1 MKKSVLLIFVLI
13 LTVVV
18 LSVIRTYVSNN
29 IATSGVTL
37 SVIEDEA
44 SKLKTE
50 NAVLA
55 QKVYENSSLINVASK
70 ASTLG
75 FVDSKTSFVLNSGL
89 PIAAKR

>member
-13 LTVVV
+13 IAVVV

-29 IATSGVTL
+29 IATLGVTL
-37 SVIEDEA
+37 SLVEDEA

-50 NAVLA
+50 NAVLS
-55 QKVYENSSLINVASK
+55 QKLYENSSLTNVASK
-70 ASTLG
+70 ASKLG

-89 PIAAKR
+89 PVAKR

>member
-1 MKKSVLLIFVLI
+1 MNKSTLLIFVLI
-13 LTVVV
+13 LAVVV
-18 LSVIRTYVSNN
+18 LSVVRTYVSNN

-37 SVIEDEA
+37 SLVEEKV
-44 SKLKTE
+44 SVLKTE

-55 QKVYENSSLINVASK
+55 QKLYENSSLTNVASK

-89 PIAAKR
+89 PVAKR

>member
-13 LTVVV
+13 LAVIV

-37 SVIEDEA
+37 SLVEEKI
-44 SKLKTE
+44 SRLKTE
-50 NAVLA
+50 NAVLS
-55 QKVYENSSLINVASK
+55 QKLYENSSLTSVASK

-89 PIAAKR
+89 PVAKR